1 MVDKKDTALTIQKS
15 IFGKIDDKEV
25 YLFKLSNG
33 FMDVS
38 ITNYGGAIVSID
50 IPDRQGNKKNVV
62 AGFNNLD
69 QYLGEHPYFG
79 CIVGRYANRIAFGKF
94 SIDDIEY
101 VLPVNNEK
109 NHLHGGVNGFNK
121 KLWEIKNMIQD
132 ENKTGV
138 ELFYRSKDKEEGYP
152 GNVDVTVTYLLTQN
166 NELSIDYFTTT
177 DKPTIINL
185 TNHSYFNLTGFED
198 ETIYNHELK
207 IYSDYYT
214 VKNENNVPSGIIT
227 SVKNTFLDFSTTKK
241 IGEHIDQFPS
251 DKGYDHNYVLNKKS
265 GDVVLAAE
273 LYEAK
278 SGRDLKVF
286 TDQPG
291 IQVYTANWFDGS
303 FTGSHHKPYI
313 KHGSIALE
321 TQAFPDAPNH
331 TGFPNTVLR
340 PGELYTTRTIYQF
353 SIF

>member
-1 MVDKKDTALTIQKS
+1 MVDKKETALTIQKS

-33 FMDVS
+33 YMDVS
-38 ITNYGGAIVSID
+38 ITNYGGTIVSID

-62 AGFNNLD
+62 AGFDNLD
-69 QYLGEHPYFG
+69 QYLSEHPYFG

-94 SIDDIEY
+94 SIDGIEY

-121 KLWEIKNMIQD
+121 KLWEIKNMIED
-132 ENKTGV
+132 EDKMGV

-152 GNVDVTVTYLLTQN
+152 GNVDATVTYSLTQN
-166 NELSIDYFTTT
+166 NEIIIDYNAIT

-185 TNHSYFNLTGFED
+185 TNHSYFNLSGFED
-198 ETIYNHELK
+198 ETIYDHELK
-207 IYSDYYT
+207 IYSGYYT
-214 VKNENNVPSGIIT
+214 VKNENNVPSGKIESVNT
-227 SVKNTFLDFSTTKK
+227 SLDFSISKK

-251 DKGYDHNYVLNKKS
+251 DKGYDHNYILNNKS
-265 GDVVLAAE
+265 GDVALAAE
-273 LYEAK
+273 LYEPK
-278 SGRDLKVF
+278 SGTLLKVF

-303 FTGSHHKPYI
+303 LTGAQHKPYI
-313 KHGSIALE
+313 KHSSIALE
-321 TQAFPDAPNH
+321 TQTFPDAPNH
-331 TGFPNTVLR
+331 SNFPNAILR
-340 PGELYTTRTIYQF
+340 PGDLYATKTVYHF
-353 SIF
+353 SIKL